1 MHYCDL
7 EGFKQIL
14 KIKFLTLS
22 LIVSFLFMN
31 LITPIY
37 VVDGE
42 LFAQQ
47 SGESDCDK
55 ILNQAQNL
63 YYEGRFDES
72 VNLIKSCLTS
82 KELTNNERQRAY
94 KIFSQVELA
103 RGNKTEATKIISQIL
118 KMDSAYQPTIEQET
132 PTYVQLV
139 DSVRSE
145 MTTVTKVEP
154 IIVESKGISKW
165 WYYSAGAVV
174 VGSTLLLLG
183 DDDKKKDKP
192 LDTPPEW
199 EKED

>member
-1 MHYCDL
+1 M
-7 EGFKQIL
+7 
-14 KIKFLTLS
+14 KIKYLTLT
-22 LIVSFLFMN
+22 LIVSFL
-31 LITPIY
+31 LINFITSICDA
-37 VVDGE
+37 DGE

-47 SGESDCDK
+47 SDESDCSI
-55 ILNQAQNL
+55 ILKQAQNM

-82 KELTNNERQRAY
+82 KELTNDERRQAY

-103 RGNKTEATKIISQIL
+103 RDNKDEAIKIISQIL
-118 KMDSAYQPTIEQET
+118 KMDSTYQPTIEQET

-145 MTTVTKVEP
+145 MTTEIKVKP
-154 IIVESKGISKW
+154 AIIENKGISKW

-183 DDDKKKDKP
+183 NDDEKKNEP
-192 LDTPPEW
+192 LKLPPNW
-199 EKED
+199 ED